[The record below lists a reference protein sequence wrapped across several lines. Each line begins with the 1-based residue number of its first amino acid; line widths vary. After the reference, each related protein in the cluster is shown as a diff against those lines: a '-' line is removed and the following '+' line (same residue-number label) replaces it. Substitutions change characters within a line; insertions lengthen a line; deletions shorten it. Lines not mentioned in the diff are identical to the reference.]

1 MLRDYPEDGEES
13 PEMRGYYHHF
23 RLNRDPFLDTADP
36 LFFCELPSVRKNARR
51 VLGAVEESR
60 GLTVVLGAPGTGK
73 TSLSTHVEQTLLRN
87 ERVVVGK
94 ILDPSFANDVEFL
107 HGIGRVYG
115 LSFPPRSSAALKN
128 ALKNFFFD
136 VVVLEE
142 KTLVLIVDEA
152 QNLTDDAL
160 ETLRLLLNFQI
171 PEKKL
176 LNVLLFGQPEL
187 EEKIVRHGN
196 LVDRVDTFVRVDALD
211 RAASFAVI
219 EHRLVR
225 AGRPI
230 DARIFA
236 PDAIDALIDS
246 ASGLPR
252 RIANI
257 ARGAMIEAADRHSET
272 VFEDHVHAALRAR
285 GIPLP
290 QRTVPVAPSVTET
303 TNGAVE
309 TPSESFLSRLFRR
322 APTA

>member
-1 MLRDYPEDGEES
+1 
-13 PEMRGYYHHF
+13 MRGYF
-23 RLNRDPFLDTADP
+23 QNFQLQRDPFLDTADP
-36 LFFCELPSVRKNARR
+36 LFYCELPPVRRNARR
-51 VLGAVEESR
+51 ILAAVEESR
-60 GLTVVLGAPGTGK
+60 GLTVTLGAPGTGK
-73 TSLSTHVEQTLLRN
+73 TSLSTHVEQTLLRD
-87 ERVVVGK
+87 ERVIVGK

-187 EEKIVRHGN
+187 EEKIVRRGN
-196 LVDRVDTFVRVDALD
+196 LADRVDTFVRVEPLD

-219 EHRLVR
+219 EHRLIR

-230 DARIFA
+230 DARTFGPEA
-236 PDAIDALIDS
+236 MDALID
-246 ASGLPR
+246 AGDGLPR
-252 RIANI
+252 RLANI
-257 ARGAMIEAADRHSET
+257 ARGAMIEAAERSSES
-272 VFEDHVHAALRAR
+272 VFVDHVHAALRAR
-285 GIPLP
+285 GIAIP
-290 QRTVPVAPSVTET
+290 QQQAPAVAAAAAPAVTPT
-303 TNGAVE
+303 SQVALGG
-309 TPSESFLSRLFRR
+309 SFFSRLFRR
-322 APTA
+322 APSA